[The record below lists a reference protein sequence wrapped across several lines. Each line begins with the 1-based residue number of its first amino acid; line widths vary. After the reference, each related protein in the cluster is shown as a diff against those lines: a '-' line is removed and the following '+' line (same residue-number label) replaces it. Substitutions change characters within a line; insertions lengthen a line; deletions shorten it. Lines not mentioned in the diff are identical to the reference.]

1 MILSTNAKTL
11 LTEASNTTI
20 KQIIKNESLKNRSI
34 DVPGG
39 KSFGGESPR
48 EYETWLSALDELTQN
63 GMIQTRSNPLVYTMT
78 EKGHQAMEN

>member
-1 MILSTNAKTL
+1 MTLSTNAKTL

-20 KQIIKNESLKNRSI
+20 KQIIKHEGLNRSI
-34 DVPGG
+34 NVSGG

-48 EYETWLSALDELTQN
+48 EYETWLSALDELAQN